1 MSTTETPSLPLL
13 DPPKKR
19 KGKFSRIPKVI
30 ERRGRAKGFEK
41 IRDKLLK
48 DWEGMSVLTRNP
60 LAVLK
65 TVIEMDRH
73 AMFAEVQQAKA
84 SKYTD
89 EQYEKFQKYLEGE
102 DNGPG
107 EDRLDKDVAKA
118 VDTIDEMIADHA
130 EEIIRKDEKEL
141 D

>member
-1 MSTTETPSLPLL
+1 MTEDLMQPEL
-13 DPPKKR
+13 PKKR
-19 KGKFSRIPKVI
+19 KGKFARIPKVI
-30 ERRGRAKGFEK
+30 EKRGRAKGFEK

-48 DWEGMSVLTRNP
+48 DWENLSAMTRSP

-89 EQYEKFQKYLEGE
+89 EQYEKFQKYLEGDDTGASE
-102 DNGPG
+102 DS
-107 EDRLDKDVAKA
+107 DKEIAKA
-118 VDTIDEMIADHA
+118 VDTIDEMIIDHA
-130 EEIIRKDEKEL
+130 SELQRTEDLGKEL